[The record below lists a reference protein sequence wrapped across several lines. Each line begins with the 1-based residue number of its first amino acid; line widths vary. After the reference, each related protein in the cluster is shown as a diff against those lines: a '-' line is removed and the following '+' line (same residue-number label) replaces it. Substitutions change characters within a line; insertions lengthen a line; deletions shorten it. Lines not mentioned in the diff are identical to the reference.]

1 MRTTA
6 GLPMA
11 VAVLAGL
18 LSLQTTTVAQN
29 PAQQLIADAVAAM
42 GGRDRVMAVKTLM
55 VEGGGHDFQV
65 DQEFAYDELGSQ
77 FLVYQLRDYKRSYD
91 LANGR
96 GRFEQVREAQ
106 STIFNGQRPQRSV
119 QALDGDI
126 AFNVGD
132 NGNATRVFQAAG
144 RRVEY
149 LRHPLTLM
157 RAALAPNA
165 TLSNVRTEG
174 TERLV
179 DLELDAILL
188 TVAFD
193 ANTKLPSRVVQL
205 VYSETLG
212 DRPNEMRWSDYRAVS
227 GVQLPTLFTWK
238 VGRWTVGQVR
248 VVRQTVDGD
257 VGNLAAP
264 AAVVSAPRPAAP
276 PPPQSAVR
284 EIAKG
289 IWEHTGT
296 THKSFIVECS
306 DHLVLVDAPNVERTL
321 AVMARAKE
329 LRPNKPVTTLILG
342 HNHGDHT
349 GGIRT
354 AVALGVNE
362 IVTHRSNLTL
372 LDETFKNPHTLNPDL
387 YSKTPNAKPPKI
399 TAIDDQGVLKDAMN
413 TINLYHLLDSSHSRT
428 QLMIYYANARMLTL
442 ADVYMPND
450 PRVMIPASRSAMR
463 HGSGTW
469 RRISSTES
477 FRSTRWRR
485 FTEMSSRSA
494 SSWRRRYS
502 SPRSR
507 RRPTEGAIDDR
518 WRTNGQRTPASRERH
533 DDRDGIARHSAV
545 VRADRRAGAAGAALR
560 VRPRSVRLLLGAG
573 GRRGDSVVH
582 HAALAGGRQVGDDAG
597 GAAGVLRGADEA
609 GVGAGAAS
617 AAGSDDRGAGGA
629 VRLLLQRPDHQRRRV
644 VVQDAAA
651 DRGADPNG
659 DERSHL
665 PVRDVSADHG
675 GRFSARRRR

>member
-1 MRTTA
+1 MRVDAMSRRSIARTA
-6 GLPMA
+6 GLA
-11 VAVLAGL
+11 TIVALWSGL
-18 LSLQTTTVAQN
+18 LVLQTTTVAQN
-29 PAQQLIADAVAAM
+29 PGQQLLDDAVAAM

-55 VEGGGHDFQV
+55 LEGGGHDFQV

-106 STIFNGQRPQRSV
+106 STIFNGERPQRTI

-132 NGNATRVFQAAG
+132 NGNATRIFQVAG

-157 RAALAPNA
+157 RAALASNA
-165 TLSNVRTEG
+165 MLSNVRTQG
-174 TERLV
+174 SERLV
-179 DLELDAILL
+179 DLKLDTILL

-193 ANTKLPSRVVQL
+193 AKTKLPSRVVQL
-205 VYSETLG
+205 VYNATLG

-257 VGNLAAP
+257 VGNLTAP
-264 AAVVSAPRPAAP
+264 EAVVSAPGPGPPP

-296 THKSFIVECS
+296 THKSFIVEFS
-306 DHLVLVDAPNVERTL
+306 DRLVLVDAPNVERTV

-329 LRPNKPVTTLILG
+329 LRPNKPVTTLIVG

-354 AVALGVNE
+354 AVAMGVNE

-372 LDETFKNPHTLNPDL
+372 LDETFKNPHTLEPDL
-387 YSKTPNAKPPKI
+387 YGKTPNAKPPKI

-428 QLMIYYANARMLTL
+428 QLIVYYANARMLTL

-450 PRVMIPASRSAMR
+450 PRVFIPGEPLGHAPWLRNVMANIQHRKIQVDSLAPV
-463 HGSGTW
+463 HGDVT
-469 RRISSTES
+469 TFKQFME
-477 FRSTRWRR
+477 
-485 FTEMSSRSA
+485 E
-494 SSWRRRYS
+494 
-502 SPRSR
+502 
-507 RRPTEGAIDDR
+507 AI
-518 WRTNGQRTPASRERH
+518 
-533 DDRDGIARHSAV
+533 
-545 VRADRRAGAAGAALR
+545 ALTAK
-560 VRPRSVRLLLGAG
+560 P
-573 GRRGDSVVH
+573 
-582 HAALAGGRQVGDDAG
+582 QVT
-597 GAAGVLRGADEA
+597 V
-609 GVGAGAAS
+609 
-617 AAGSDDRGAGGA
+617 
-629 VRLLLQRPDHQRRRV
+629 DH
-644 VVQDAAA
+644 
-651 DRGADPNG
+651 
-659 DERSHL
+659 
-665 PVRDVSADHG
+665 
-675 GRFSARRRR
+675 

>member
-1 MRTTA
+1 MIRIRFR
-6 GLPMA
+6 PSH
-11 VAVLAGL
+11 VLLVSSL
-18 LSLQTTTVAQN
+18 LVMHVSVRAQGG
-29 PAQQLIADAVAAM
+29 AQQVVNDAAAAL
-42 GGRDRVMAVKTLM
+42 GGKERLLAIKTLM
-55 VEGGGHDFQV
+55 LEGGGHDFQV

-96 GRFEQVREAQ
+96 GRFEQVRESQ
-106 STIFNGQRPQRSV
+106 FTIFNGERPQRSI

-132 NGNATRVFQAAG
+132 NGNATRVFQLAG

-149 LRHPLTLM
+149 LRHPVTLV
-157 RAALAPNA
+157 RAALDPKA
-165 TLSNVRTEG
+165 TLSNLRTQG

-179 DLELDAILL
+179 DLTLDGILL

-205 VYSETLG
+205 VDSETLG
-212 DRPNEMRWSDYRAVS
+212 DRPNEMRWSDYRAVN

-238 VGRWTVGQVR
+238 VGRWTAGQVR
-248 VVRQTVDGD
+248 IVRQSVDGD

-264 AAVVSAPRPAAP
+264 AAVVSATTRPAP
-276 PPPQSAVR
+276 PAAPQSAVR

-296 THKSFIVECS
+296 THKSFIVEFS

-329 LRPNKPVTTLILG
+329 LRPNKPVTTLIVG

-354 AVALGVNE
+354 AVAMGVTE

-387 YSKTPNAKPPKI
+387 YSKTPNAKPPRI
-399 TAIDDQGVLKDAMN
+399 TAIDDHGVLKDAMN
-413 TINLYHLLDSSHSRT
+413 TIDLYLLLDSSHSRT

-450 PRVMIPASRSAMR
+450 PRVFIPGEPLGHAPWLRNVFANIQYRKLQVDTMAPV
-463 HGSGTW
+463 HGDVTPYGQ
-469 RRISSTES
+469 
-477 FRSTRWRR
+477 
-485 FTEMSSRSA
+485 FTE
-494 SSWRRRYS
+494 
-502 SPRSR
+502 
-507 RRPTEGAIDDR
+507 EAIFL
-518 WRTNGQRTPASRERH
+518 TAKPPAQES
-533 DDRDGIARHSAV
+533 
-545 VRADRRAGAAGAALR
+545 
-560 VRPRSVRLLLGAG
+560 G
-573 GRRGDSVVH
+573 GETR
-582 HAALAGGRQVGDDAG
+582 
-597 GAAGVLRGADEA
+597 
-609 GVGAGAAS
+609 
-617 AAGSDDRGAGGA
+617 
-629 VRLLLQRPDHQRRRV
+629 
-644 VVQDAAA
+644 
-651 DRGADPNG
+651 
-659 DERSHL
+659 
-665 PVRDVSADHG
+665 
-675 GRFSARRRR
+675 

>member
-1 MRTTA
+1 MSRRLIDRMTGTA
-6 GLPMA
+6 LVM
-11 VAVLAGL
+11 VVLSAIL
-18 LSLQTTTVAQN
+18 LLQTTTAAQN
-29 PAQQLIADAVAAM
+29 TGQQLIDDAVAAM

-55 VEGGGHDFQV
+55 FEGGGHDFQV

-91 LANGR
+91 LANRR

-106 STIFNGQRPQRSV
+106 STIFNGERPERTV
-119 QALDGDI
+119 LALDGDI
-126 AFNVGD
+126 AFNIGA
-132 NGNATRVFQAAG
+132 NGNATRGFQADG

-165 TLSNVRTEG
+165 TLSNVRMQG
-174 TERLV
+174 SERLV
-179 DLELDAILL
+179 DLKLDAILL

-193 ANTKLPSRVVQL
+193 ATTKLPSRVVQL
-205 VYSETLG
+205 VYSPTLG
-212 DRPNEMRWSDYRAVS
+212 DRPNEMRWSDYRPVS

-238 VGRWTVGQVR
+238 VGRWTAGQVR
-248 VVRQTVDGD
+248 VVRQALDVD

-264 AAVVSAPRPAAP
+264 EAVVSAPRPTP
-276 PPPQSAVR
+276 PPAPQSAVR

-296 THKSFIVECS
+296 THKSFLVECS

-387 YSKTPNAKPPKI
+387 YSKTPTAKPPKI
-399 TAIDDQGVLKDAMN
+399 TPIDDQGVLTDAMN

-450 PRVMIPASRSAMR
+450 PRVFIPGEPFGHAPWLSNVAANIQHRKLQVDTMAPV
-463 HGSGTW
+463 HGDVIPFSQFM
-469 RRISSTES
+469 E
-477 FRSTRWRR
+477 
-485 FTEMSSRSA
+485 E
-494 SSWRRRYS
+494 
-502 SPRSR
+502 
-507 RRPTEGAIDDR
+507 AIFL
-518 WRTNGQRTPASRERH
+518 TAKPLTAH
-533 DDRDGIARHSAV
+533 
-545 VRADRRAGAAGAALR
+545 
-560 VRPRSVRLLLGAG
+560 
-573 GRRGDSVVH
+573 
-582 HAALAGGRQVGDDAG
+582 
-597 GAAGVLRGADEA
+597 
-609 GVGAGAAS
+609 
-617 AAGSDDRGAGGA
+617 
-629 VRLLLQRPDHQRRRV
+629 
-644 VVQDAAA
+644 
-651 DRGADPNG
+651 
-659 DERSHL
+659 
-665 PVRDVSADHG
+665 
-675 GRFSARRRR
+675 

>member
-1 MRTTA
+1 MSGRFIERTA
-6 GLPMA
+6 A
-11 VAVLAGL
+11 VVSAAVV
-18 LSLQTTTVAQN
+18 LSGSLVLQTTVVAQE
-29 PAQQLIADAVAAM
+29 QGRQLIDDAVAAM

-55 VEGGGHDFQV
+55 FEGGGHDFQV

-91 LANGR
+91 VANGR

-106 STIFNGQRPQRSV
+106 STIFNGERPQRSV

-126 AFNVGD
+126 AFNIGD
-132 NGNATRVFQAAG
+132 DGAATRVFQAAG

-157 RAALAPNA
+157 RAALAANA
-165 TLSNVRTEG
+165 TLSNVRAQG

-179 DLELDAILL
+179 DLKLDAIQL

-193 ANTKLPSRVVQL
+193 ASTKLPSRVVQL

-248 VVRQTVDGD
+248 LVRQTIDGD

-264 AAVVSAPRPAAP
+264 PAVVSASRPAAP

-296 THKSFIVECS
+296 THKSFIVERS

-354 AVALGVNE
+354 AVAMGVNE

-399 TAIDDQGVLKDAMN
+399 TAIDDQGILKDAMN

-428 QLMIYYANARMLTL
+428 QLMIYYADARMLTL

-450 PRVMIPASRSAMR
+450 PRVYIPGEPFGHAPWLQNVSANIQHRKLQVDTMAPV
-463 HGSGTW
+463 HGDVIPFSQ
-469 RRISSTES
+469 
-477 FRSTRWRR
+477 
-485 FTEMSSRSA
+485 FTE
-494 SSWRRRYS
+494 
-502 SPRSR
+502 
-507 RRPTEGAIDDR
+507 EAIFL
-518 WRTNGQRTPASRERH
+518 TAKPPKAQ
-533 DDRDGIARHSAV
+533 
-545 VRADRRAGAAGAALR
+545 
-560 VRPRSVRLLLGAG
+560 
-573 GRRGDSVVH
+573 
-582 HAALAGGRQVGDDAG
+582 
-597 GAAGVLRGADEA
+597 
-609 GVGAGAAS
+609 
-617 AAGSDDRGAGGA
+617 
-629 VRLLLQRPDHQRRRV
+629 
-644 VVQDAAA
+644 
-651 DRGADPNG
+651 
-659 DERSHL
+659 
-665 PVRDVSADHG
+665 
-675 GRFSARRRR
+675 

>member
-1 MRTTA
+1 MSRRFIERTTA
-6 GLPMA
+6 AISAA
-11 VAVLAGL
+11 VVLSGL
-18 LSLQTTTVAQN
+18 LVLQTTTVAQD
-29 PAQQLIADAVAAM
+29 PGRQLIDDAVAAM
-42 GGRDRVMAVKTLM
+42 GGRERVMAVKTLM
-55 VEGGGHDFQV
+55 FEGGGHDFQV

-106 STIFNGQRPQRSV
+106 STIFNGERPQRTV
-119 QALDGDI
+119 QSLDGDI
-126 AFNVGD
+126 AFNIGD
-132 NGNATRVFQAAG
+132 DGSATRVFQVAG

-157 RAALAPNA
+157 RAALAANA
-165 TLSNVRTEG
+165 TLSNVRTQG
-174 TERLV
+174 SERLV
-179 DLELDAILL
+179 DLKLDAIQL

-193 ANTKLPSRVVQL
+193 TSTKLPSRVVQL

-212 DRPNEMRWSDYRAVS
+212 DRPNEMRWSDYRAVN
-227 GVQLPTLFTWK
+227 GVQLPTLLTWK

-248 VVRQTVDGD
+248 VVRQTIDGD

-276 PPPQSAVR
+276 APPQSAVR

-354 AVALGVNE
+354 AVAMGVNE

-399 TAIDDQGVLKDAMN
+399 TAIDDEGILKDAMN

-450 PRVMIPASRSAMR
+450 PRVYHPRRAVRPCAMAPERGGEYPAPKAADR
-463 HGSGTW
+463 HDGAG
-469 RRISSTES
+469 
-477 FRSTRWRR
+477 
-485 FTEMSSRSA
+485 
-494 SSWRRRYS
+494 
-502 SPRSR
+502 SR
-507 RRPTEGAIDDR
+507 RCHPVQPVHGGGDLPHREAADGSLKALQR
-518 WRTNGQRTPASRERH
+518 SKEKQNGQRSSVARQRH
-533 DDRDGIARHSAV
+533 DAHRHGGARYSVV
-545 VRADRRAGAAGAALR
+545 VRVDRRSGASGTALR
-560 VRPRSVRLLLGAG
+560 VRVGPVWLLLGA
-573 GRRGDSVVH
+573 RRWRGSSVVH
-582 HAALAGGRQVGDDAG
+582 HAALKSGRQVGDNAR
-597 GAAGVLRGADEA
+597 GAAGVLRRPEEA
-609 GVGAGAAS
+609 VASAGSAP
-617 AAGSDDRGAGGA
+617 AAGSAGCGAGGA
-629 VRLLLQRPDHQRRRV
+629 VRVLLQRPNHQRGGI

-651 DRGADPNG
+651 DRGADP
-659 DERSHL
+659 
-665 PVRDVSADHG
+665 VR
-675 GRFSARRRR
+675 R

>member
-1 MRTTA
+1 MSSRITRRVWTML
-6 GLPMA
+6 GPVA
-11 VAVLAGL
+11 VAGSSL
-18 LSLQTTTVAQN
+18 LVQQVSVRAQDG
-29 PAQQLIADAVAAM
+29 AQQVVNEAAAAL
-42 GGRDRVMAVKTLM
+42 GGKDRLLALKTLI

-77 FLVYQLRDYKRSYD
+77 FLAYQLRDYKRLYD
-91 LANGR
+91 LANAR

-106 STIFNGQRPQRSV
+106 FTIFNGQRPQRTV

-126 AFNVGD
+126 AFNVGED
-132 NGNATRVFQAAG
+132 GNAIRVFQGAA

-157 RAALAPNA
+157 RAALDSKA
-165 TLSNVRTEG
+165 TLSNVRAQG

-179 DLELDAILL
+179 DLKLDGILL

-205 VYSETLG
+205 VDSETLG

-264 AAVVSAPRPAAP
+264 AVAVSASRPAP
-276 PPPQSAVR
+276 PPSSSSAVR

-296 THKSFIVECS
+296 THKSFIVEFS

-329 LRPNKPVTTLILG
+329 LRPNKPVTTLIVG

-354 AVALGVNE
+354 AVAMGVTE

-399 TAIDDQGVLKDAMN
+399 TAIDDHGILKDAMN
-413 TINLYHLLDSSHSRT
+413 TIDLYHLLDSSHSRT
-428 QLMIYYANARMLTL
+428 QLMIYYTNARMLTL

-450 PRVMIPASRSAMR
+450 PRVFIPGEPLGHAPWLRNVLANIKHRNIQVDTMAPVHGDVTPFSQFLEEAVFLTAKPPAG
-463 HGSGTW
+463 GSGAG
-469 RRISSTES
+469 
-477 FRSTRWRR
+477 TR
-485 FTEMSSRSA
+485 
-494 SSWRRRYS
+494 
-502 SPRSR
+502 
-507 RRPTEGAIDDR
+507 
-518 WRTNGQRTPASRERH
+518 
-533 DDRDGIARHSAV
+533 
-545 VRADRRAGAAGAALR
+545 
-560 VRPRSVRLLLGAG
+560 
-573 GRRGDSVVH
+573 
-582 HAALAGGRQVGDDAG
+582 
-597 GAAGVLRGADEA
+597 
-609 GVGAGAAS
+609 
-617 AAGSDDRGAGGA
+617 
-629 VRLLLQRPDHQRRRV
+629 
-644 VVQDAAA
+644 
-651 DRGADPNG
+651 
-659 DERSHL
+659 
-665 PVRDVSADHG
+665 
-675 GRFSARRRR
+675 

>member
-1 MRTTA
+1 MSRRSI
-6 GLPMA
+6 
-11 VAVLAGL
+11 VAILSGL
-18 LSLQTTTVAQN
+18 LFLQTTAVAQN
-29 PAQQLIADAVAAM
+29 PGQQLIDDAVAAM

-55 VEGGGHDFQV
+55 FEGGGHDFQV

-77 FLVYQLRDYKRSYD
+77 YLVYQLRDYKRSYD

-106 STIFNGQRPQRSV
+106 STIFNGERPVRTV

-126 AFNVGD
+126 AFNVGGD
-132 NGNATRVFQAAG
+132 GNATRAFQGVAG

-165 TLSNVRTEG
+165 ALSNVRTQG

-179 DLELDAILL
+179 DLKLDTISL

-205 VYSETLG
+205 VYNATLG

-248 VVRQTVDGD
+248 VVRQSVDGD

-264 AAVVSAPRPAAP
+264 EAVVKAPRPTP
-276 PPPQSAVR
+276 PAPPQSAIK

-296 THKSFIVECS
+296 THKSFIVEFS
-306 DHLVLVDAPNVERTL
+306 DRLVLVDAPNVERTL

-354 AVALGVNE
+354 AVALGVTE
-362 IVTHRSNLTL
+362 IVTHRSNLIL
-372 LDETFKNPHTLNPDL
+372 LDETFKNPHTLEPDL
-387 YSKTPNAKPPKI
+387 YAKTPNVKPPKI

-413 TINLYHLLDSSHSRT
+413 TINVYHLLDSSHSRT
-428 QLMIYYANARMLTL
+428 QLMIYYANARMLTV

-450 PRVMIPASRSAMR
+450 PRVFITGEPLGHAPWLRNVMANIQHRKIQVDNMAPV
-463 HGSGTW
+463 HGDVT
-469 RRISSTES
+469 T
-477 FRSTRWRR
+477 FRQ
-485 FTEMSSRSA
+485 FTE
-494 SSWRRRYS
+494 
-502 SPRSR
+502 
-507 RRPTEGAIDDR
+507 EAI
-518 WRTNGQRTPASRERH
+518 
-533 DDRDGIARHSAV
+533 
-545 VRADRRAGAAGAALR
+545 ALTAK
-560 VRPRSVRLLLGAG
+560 P
-573 GRRGDSVVH
+573 
-582 HAALAGGRQVGDDAG
+582 QV
-597 GAAGVLRGADEA
+597 
-609 GVGAGAAS
+609 
-617 AAGSDDRGAGGA
+617 
-629 VRLLLQRPDHQRRRV
+629 P
-644 VVQDAAA
+644 
-651 DRGADPNG
+651 
-659 DERSHL
+659 
-665 PVRDVSADHG
+665 ADH
-675 GRFSARRRR
+675 

>member
-1 MRTTA
+1 MIRIRFRPSRA
-6 GLPMA
+6 
-11 VAVLAGL
+11 L
-18 LSLQTTTVAQN
+18 LVSCLLVMHVSVRAQGG
-29 PAQQLIADAVAAM
+29 AQQVVNDAAAAL
-42 GGRDRVMAVKTLM
+42 GGKERLLALKTLM
-55 VEGGGHDFQV
+55 LEGGGHDFQV

-77 FLVYQLRDYKRSYD
+77 FLAYQLRDYKRSYD

-106 STIFNGQRPQRSV
+106 FTIFNGQRPQKTV

-126 AFNVGD
+126 AFNIGD
-132 NGNATRVFQAAG
+132 DGRATRAFQVAG

-149 LRHPLTLM
+149 LRHPVTLM
-157 RAALAPNA
+157 RALLDPNA
-165 TLSNVRTEG
+165 TLSNVRSQG

-179 DLELDAILL
+179 DYKLDGILL

-193 ANTKLPSRVVQL
+193 ANTKLPSRVIQL
-205 VYSETLG
+205 VDSETLG

-238 VGRWTVGQVR
+238 VGRWTVGEVR

-264 AAVVSAPRPAAP
+264 TAVVSATRPAAAPSP
-276 PPPQSAVR
+276 PSSAVR

-296 THKSFIVECS
+296 THKSFIVEFS

-329 LRPNKPVTTLILG
+329 LRPNKPVTTLIVG

-354 AVALGVNE
+354 AVALGVTE

-399 TAIDDQGVLKDAMN
+399 TAIDDHGVLKDAMN
-413 TINLYHLLDSSHSRT
+413 TIDLYLLLDSSHSRT

-450 PRVMIPASRSAMR
+450 PRVFIPGEPLGHAPWLRNVFANIQYRKLQVDTMAPV
-463 HGSGTW
+463 HGDVTPYSQ
-469 RRISSTES
+469 
-477 FRSTRWRR
+477 
-485 FTEMSSRSA
+485 FTE
-494 SSWRRRYS
+494 
-502 SPRSR
+502 
-507 RRPTEGAIDDR
+507 EAIFL
-518 WRTNGQRTPASRERH
+518 TAKPPAEVS
-533 DDRDGIARHSAV
+533 
-545 VRADRRAGAAGAALR
+545 
-560 VRPRSVRLLLGAG
+560 G
-573 GRRGDSVVH
+573 GTR
-582 HAALAGGRQVGDDAG
+582 
-597 GAAGVLRGADEA
+597 
-609 GVGAGAAS
+609 
-617 AAGSDDRGAGGA
+617 
-629 VRLLLQRPDHQRRRV
+629 
-644 VVQDAAA
+644 
-651 DRGADPNG
+651 
-659 DERSHL
+659 
-665 PVRDVSADHG
+665 
-675 GRFSARRRR
+675 

>member
-1 MRTTA
+1 
-6 GLPMA
+6 MA
-11 VAVLAGL
+11 VAVLSGL
-18 LSLQTTTVAQN
+18 LFLQTTTVAQN
-29 PAQQLIADAVAAM
+29 PAQQLIDDAVAAM

-55 VEGGGHDFQV
+55 FEGGRPRLPGRSGV
-65 DQEFAYDELGSQ
+65 R
-77 FLVYQLRDYKRSYD
+77 LRRARLPVPRVSAQGLQTVVRPGEWTRPVRAGARS
-91 LANGR
+91 A
-96 GRFEQVREAQ
+96 
-106 STIFNGQRPQRSV
+106 IHHIQRRTAARSV

-126 AFNVGD
+126 AFNVGG

-165 TLSNVRTEG
+165 TLSNVRTQG

-179 DLELDAILL
+179 DLKLDTIPL

-205 VYSETLG
+205 VYNATLG

-264 AAVVSAPRPAAP
+264 EAVVSAPRPAPP

-296 THKSFIVECS
+296 THKSFIVEFS
-306 DHLVLVDAPNVERTL
+306 DRLVLVDAPNVERTL

-329 LRPNKPVTTLILG
+329 LRPNKPVTTLIVG

-354 AVALGVNE
+354 AVAMGVNE

-399 TAIDDQGVLKDAMN
+399 TAIDDQGVLKDSMN

-450 PRVMIPASRSAMR
+450 PRVFIPASRSAMR
-463 HGSGTW
+463 HGSGT
-469 RRISSTES
+469 
-477 FRSTRWRR
+477 
-485 FTEMSSRSA
+485 
-494 SSWRRRYS
+494 
-502 SPRSR
+502 
-507 RRPTEGAIDDR
+507 
-518 WRTNGQRTPASRERH
+518 
-533 DDRDGIARHSAV
+533 
-545 VRADRRAGAAGAALR
+545 
-560 VRPRSVRLLLGAG
+560 
-573 GRRGDSVVH
+573 
-582 HAALAGGRQVGDDAG
+582 
-597 GAAGVLRGADEA
+597 
-609 GVGAGAAS
+609 
-617 AAGSDDRGAGGA
+617 
-629 VRLLLQRPDHQRRRV
+629 
-644 VVQDAAA
+644 
-651 DRGADPNG
+651 
-659 DERSHL
+659 
-665 PVRDVSADHG
+665 
-675 GRFSARRRR
+675 